1 MAPGIQGRAWSSS
14 GTSARTSRSQRM
26 KWHLQLGLAA
36 LTGLL
41 ILGMLWLRQH
51 EIEMARSGSS
61 NPSYGIRPGSGRSR
75 LKKWRGADARGENAS
90 DRNARRL
97 EGVAR

>member
-51 EIEMARSGSS
+51 EIEM
-61 NPSYGIRPGSGRSR
+61 
-75 LKKWRGADARGENAS
+75 GAQ
-90 DRNARRL
+90 RL
-97 EGVAR
+97 EQSELRHTSR